1 MNRKAL
7 VLAVAVLALGVQ
19 TLAAVHAS
27 WLHEEPV
34 SACAE
39 GSTHFCAG
47 ETPSDAGPCLLCQI
61 SASGVVSDES
71 EAVVAVLGTTAVISL
86 TGSPAPASLRHSP
99 EAPRAPPVG

>member
-1 MNRKAL
+1 MKRKAL
-7 VLAVAVLALGVQ
+7 VLAVATLALGVQ
-19 TLAAVHAS
+19 TVATVHAP
-27 WLHEEPV
+27 WLHEESV

-39 GSTHFCAG
+39 GATHFCAH

-61 SASGVVSDES
+61 SAGGVVSDES
-71 EAVVAVLGTTAVISL
+71 EAVVSVLGTTAVISL